1 MKCFFYEDY
10 QSFVSTAT
18 PSGYIIICD
27 QATFIRRQV
36 SQEPGEGD
44 HYKQVK
50 LQLSFSIIIFY
61 YHFPC
66 LFLCVCWFVSYS
78 YESYFSQIKQLVC
91 GIREAWV

>member
-27 QATFIRRQV
+27 RATFIRRQV
-36 SQEPGEGD
+36 SQVPGEGG

-50 LQLSFSIIIFY
+50 LQLSFLLSFQLSMPIF
-61 YHFPC
+61 
-66 LFLCVCWFVSYS
+66 VGW
-78 YESYFSQIKQLVC
+78 LVC
-91 GIREAWV
+91 LLLV

>member
-27 QATFIRRQV
+27 RATFIRRQV
-36 SQEPGEGD
+36 SQVPGEGG

-50 LQLSFSIIIFY
+50 LQLSFLLSFQLSMPIF
-61 YHFPC
+61 
-66 LFLCVCWFVSYS
+66 VCR
-78 YESYFSQIKQLVC
+78 LVC
-91 GIREAWV
+91 LLLV